1 MKWYEM
7 IWHDMKWYEI
17 IQLCELVQLNNW
29 GQSCG
34 RICKRGIT
42 SVSDYTQKD
51 GSTVHVE
58 QKPFIVYCI
67 FENDINNV
75 RHAFNMFDIRDRCSN
90 GYCYP
95 VLYSYIVDDSG
106 SLLLGN
112 CFSDVKR
119 ALLTSLQNQMTWAS
133 GDIRPESKWHTTVLS
148 IRSDGWWKIMSADGY
163 CTVAS
168 TNPERIFA
176 TNHQP

>member
-1 MKWYEM
+1 MDLVPRPHWLRQRLWGAIQYSGNGIKIRNDGKGSRTGFRIYIYWICHNIVTFENKEM
-7 IWHDMKWYEI
+7 IWNDMKWYDMIWNDMKWCEI

-75 RHAFNMFDIRDRCSN
+75 RHAFNMFDIRDRCSQW
-90 GYCYP
+90 
-95 VLYSYIVDDSG
+95 
-106 SLLLGN
+106 LLLP
-112 CFSDVKR
+112 R
-119 ALLTSLQNQMTWAS
+119 A
-133 GDIRPESKWHTTVLS
+133 V
-148 IRSDGWWKIMSADGY
+148 
-163 CTVAS
+163 
-168 TNPERIFA
+168 
-176 TNHQP
+176 